1 MTNMTQLKNS
11 KGAAGSIAGCAD
23 KTVKALRASFAPS
36 LLRVLLLA
44 VVATPMAA
52 QVSVRVK
59 DITTYKNTAGNTFVG
74 EGLVFGLKGTGDAKD
89 ATTAEM
95 LRAISRQLTP
105 NERSGTHASKNVAR
119 VKITVTVDGFGGTT
133 GGRVNCTVA
142 VSDNSKS
149 LEGGTLFPTM
159 LRYAYDTNEKPV
171 YITASGA
178 LVMETQ
184 NGKAVAPGVATVQGE
199 IVRDIPV
206 RFFEVQEDDYG
217 RRTEVM
223 TLILKHPDSTTA
235 VEIARRI
242 NESPAFLG
250 VVGDAGIPEIR
261 YAKAM
266 HDGAVAVS
274 IPERWH
280 GREMEFKEIVDTTAV
295 SPDVVAQVSINQK
308 TGVLAFTGN
317 VRVLPGAFT
326 VRGVSVQIGGDGEI
340 PDKPAPNTEVKD
352 ATVPVNKPSVE
363 LTQLIDTFN
372 LLKLS
377 AEEKISVMRAL
388 ERNGLLQAKVIW
400 E

>member
-1 MTNMTQLKNS
+1 
-11 KGAAGSIAGCAD
+11 
-23 KTVKALRASFAPS
+23 
-36 LLRVLLLA
+36 
-44 VVATPMAA
+44 
-52 QVSVRVK
+52 
-59 DITTYKNTAGNTFVG
+59 
-74 EGLVFGLKGTGDAKD
+74 
-89 ATTAEM
+89 
-95 LRAISRQLTP
+95 
-105 NERSGTHASKNVAR
+105 
-119 VKITVTVDGFGGTT
+119 
-133 GGRVNCTVA
+133 
-142 VSDNSKS
+142 
-149 LEGGTLFPTM
+149 
-159 LRYAYDTNEKPV
+159 
-171 YITASGA
+171 
-178 LVMETQ
+178 
-184 NGKAVAPGVATVQGE
+184 
-199 IVRDIPV
+199 V

-217 RRTEVM
+217 RRNEVM

-250 VVGDAGIPEIR
+250 VVGDAGIPDIR

-274 IPERWH
+274 IPQRWH

-295 SPDVVAQVSINQK
+295 SPDIVAQVSINQK

-317 VRVLPGAFT
+317 ERVLPGAFT